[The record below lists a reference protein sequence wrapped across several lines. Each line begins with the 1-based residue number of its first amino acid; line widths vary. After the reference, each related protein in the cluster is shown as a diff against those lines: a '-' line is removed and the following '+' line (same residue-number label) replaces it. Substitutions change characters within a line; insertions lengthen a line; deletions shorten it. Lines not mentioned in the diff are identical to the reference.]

1 MIFKNGSGFNR
12 VRSGYSRAGSGY
24 NRLHSGFGRVRDI
37 TVWLSA
43 INNLHINITGSH
55 LKRVRH
61 HVFIFNFY
69 TNAY

>member
-1 MIFKNGSGFNR
+1 MGSIRDIAACIRDILGP
-12 VRSGYSRAGSGY
+12 VRDIIACIRDLAAC
-24 NRLHSGFGRVRDI
+24 VRDI